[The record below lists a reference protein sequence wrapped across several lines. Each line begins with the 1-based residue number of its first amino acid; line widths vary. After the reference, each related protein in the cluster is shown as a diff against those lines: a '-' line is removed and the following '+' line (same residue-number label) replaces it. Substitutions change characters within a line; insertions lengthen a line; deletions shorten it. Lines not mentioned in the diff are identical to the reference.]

1 MKSRIITTISFLV
14 LILSFNSKISAQ
26 QNFGMATG
34 NYAGITGV
42 SLNPASIVDNRY
54 KFDMNIAGF
63 DSYFNNNYL
72 KFNNDF
78 FLRRTYSK
86 DPYNSAFSYVKQDQV
101 AQLQSV
107 KERVQAGVK
116 TNIQLPLS
124 FMVTTGKK
132 SAIAF
137 TLNNR
142 SVMQVSGM
150 NTQTADIFYSEL
162 KNAALYNTPMNNDG
176 LRANFL
182 SWQEANLTYG
192 TVLLNT
198 GHHFIKA
205 AFTGKLM
212 AASAGA
218 YIQADQ
224 LTLNFQDQNHVTIQ
238 SPLIHYGRTEHADIA
253 DIKTRELFNNIEN
266 YKFGWDAGFI
276 YELRGSLKNKKF
288 VDYDLKTQLR
298 QDLNKYILRI
308 GVAIVDVGN
317 FNFQRKPLTK
327 DHSANISNW
336 DFSNVKAGNLS
347 QFDIPYSK
355 LVQYTSD
362 TSSLFTYK
370 LPTALTAN
378 IDLHLFEGF
387 YVNLAT
393 KQPLENFGKKTST
406 GLVSEKWVSLTPRFE
421 SRLLGVYVPI
431 SIMYNRT
438 NIGLTVRFGPV
449 YVGSNNFYHIL
460 SNSRSPEADV
470 HAGFKISIAH
480 GAPSKSMKAF
490 QYITG
495 LKLGQDSMISNE
507 KADRRKI
514 DSIAMQVDILKKMIR
529 DSSFNYKPVNIVIN
543 NVAGTSTA
551 TTAHR
556 SGDSLI
562 ISNPVANGNTAARDA
577 YLNSRDSSID
587 RLITDLAKTNLAL
600 RDEQE
605 KSKNAQ
611 VKPDKKSAKKADQQ
625 RKEDIKR
632 QNSYNDDLDNEIK
645 RLRRSMVASD
655 AAMTAAII
663 ATNGNKTSAK
673 KDTVYVT
680 NIDSVIRKTST
691 ESVQNTTNAVVAVPA
706 NQATATST
714 TANAVAPETAKSTST
729 EQAKAPVYSD
739 YFNTIYFD
747 LGVTSIKS
755 ADAGKLKRIAEEM
768 GKHPRWKLEI
778 TGRTD
783 ASGSYESN
791 LKVAEKRMTAVKKI
805 LHDEGIT
812 DDRLIVSSEAANS
825 QFGQSSNKDRR
836 VDIKLVIPQQ

>member
-1 MKSRIITTISFLV
+1 MKSKIIAIVSFL
-14 LILSFNSKISAQ
+14 LLTLSFYNKISAQ
-26 QNFGMATG
+26 QNYGMANG

-42 SLNPASIVDNRY
+42 SMNPASIVDNRY

-101 AQLQSV
+101 SQLLAV

-150 NTQTADIFYSEL
+150 NTQTAEIFYSEL
-162 KNAALYNTPMNNDG
+162 KNPSLYNTPMNNDG

-198 GHHFIKA
+198 GHHFIKG

-238 SPLIHYGRTEHADIA
+238 SPLIHYARTEHADIQ

-266 YKFGWDAGFI
+266 YQFGWDAGLI

-298 QDLNKYILRI
+298 QDVNKYILRI

-317 FNFQRKPLTK
+317 FNFQRKPLTR
-327 DHSANISNW
+327 DHSANINNW
-336 DFSNVKAGNLS
+336 DFSNVKAGSLS
-347 QFDIPYSK
+347 QFDVPYSK
-355 LVQYTSD
+355 LVQYTTD

-406 GLVSEKWVSLTPRFE
+406 GLVSEKWVALTPRFE

-431 SIMYNRT
+431 SNMYNRT

-460 SNSRSPEADV
+460 SNGRSPEADI
-470 HAGFKISIAH
+470 HAGFKISIAY
-480 GAPSKSMKAF
+480 GAPSKNMKAF

-495 LKLGQDSMISNE
+495 LKLGEDSLISNE

-514 DSIAMQVDILKKMIR
+514 DSIAMQVDILKKMLR
-529 DSSFNYKPVNIVIN
+529 DSSFSYKPVNIVIN
-543 NVAGTSTA
+543 NVAGSTTA
-551 TTAHR
+551 TTANR

-562 ISNPVANGNTAARDA
+562 ISNPVITGNANA
-577 YLNSRDSSID
+577 YNSSRDSSID
-587 RLITDLAKTNLAL
+587 RLITELAKSNLAL

-605 KSKNAQ
+605 KNKNTQ
-611 VKPDKKSAKKADQQ
+611 IKPDKKSAKKADQQ

-632 QNSYNDDLDNEIK
+632 QNSYNDDLDKEIK
-645 RLRRSMVASD
+645 RLRVSMMASD
-655 AAMTAAII
+655 AAI
-663 ATNGNKTSAK
+663 ATAIVASNSNKSTAK
-673 KDTVYVT
+673 KDTVYIT
-680 NIDSVIRKTST
+680 NIDSAFRKTERDTIQNNTS
-691 ESVQNTTNAVVAVPA
+691 SVIILPA
-706 NQATATST
+706 NQAAGQPTNPVSTDVTKSANPDAT
-714 TANAVAPETAKSTST
+714 
-729 EQAKAPVYSD
+729 KAPNYSE

-747 LGVTSIKS
+747 LGTTNIKS
-755 ADAGKLKRIAEEM
+755 ADIGKLKRIAEEL

-783 ASGSYESN
+783 ASGSYEAN
-791 LKVAEKRMTAVKKI
+791 RKVAEKRMNSVKKI
-805 LHDEGIT
+805 LYDEGIT
-812 DDRLIVSSEAANS
+812 DDRMIVSSEAATS
-825 QFGQSSNKDRR
+825 QFGESSNKDRR

>member
-1 MKSRIITTISFLV
+1 MKSKFLV
-14 LILSFNSKISAQ
+14 AFCSWMLLALAFNNVIAQ

-101 AQLQSV
+101 AELQAV
-107 KERVQAGVK
+107 KERVQVGVK

-150 NTQTADIFYSEL
+150 NTQTAEIFYSEL

-205 AFTGKLM
+205 AVTGKLM

-224 LTLNFQDQNHVTIQ
+224 LTLNFQDKNHVSIQ

-276 YELRGSLKNKKF
+276 YELRGSMKNKKF

-298 QDLNKYILRI
+298 RDVNKYILRL

-327 DHSANISNW
+327 DHAANISNW

-362 TSSLFTYK
+362 TASLFTYK

-431 SIMYNRT
+431 SNMYNRT

-460 SNSRSPEADV
+460 SNSRSPEADI
-470 HAGFKISIAH
+470 HAGFKISIAY
-480 GAPSKSMKAF
+480 GAPSKNMKAF

-495 LKLGQDSMISNE
+495 LKLGEDSLIRNE

-529 DSSFNYKPVNIVIN
+529 DSSFSYKPVNIVIN
-543 NVAGTSTA
+543 NVASTSTA

-562 ISNPVANGNTAARDA
+562 ISNPVLNSNGATNNE
-577 YLNSRDSSID
+577 YLRSRDSSVD
-587 RLITDLAKTNLAL
+587 RLINDLAKSNLAL

-605 KSKNAQ
+605 KNRNAQ
-611 VKPDKKSAKKADQQ
+611 IKPDKKSAKKADQQ

-632 QNSYNDDLDNEIK
+632 QNSYNDDLDKEIK
-645 RLRRSMVASD
+645 RLRISMMASD
-655 AAMTAAII
+655 AAI
-663 ATNGNKTSAK
+663 ATAIVASNSNKSTSK

-680 NIDSVIRKTST
+680 NIDSVIKKTSNET
-691 ESVQNTTNAVVAVPA
+691 VQNNSNTIVAVPA
-706 NQATATST
+706 NSATVETGKTTSAEPT
-714 TANAVAPETAKSTST
+714 
-729 EQAKAPVYSD
+729 KAPVYSD

-768 GKHPRWKLEI
+768 GKHPKWKLEI

-791 LKVAEKRMTAVKKI
+791 LIVAEKRMNAVKKI

-812 DDRLIVSSEAANS
+812 DDRLIVSSEAATS
-825 QFGQSSNKDRR
+825 QFGKSSTKDRK
-836 VDIKLVIPQQ
+836 VDIKLVMPQQ